1 MDGELHFNRSIA
13 SEIDATIGSMR
24 GRQSN
29 ALLNDLADRFVDP
42 GRRLA
47 LEQFSVAPDLSFEVQ
62 RGDLA
67 VTTNGI
73 QLSQW
78 QRAVGTDAPLAVREL
93 DAASSVTAT
102 YQWRTGA
109 SAEFSYDETLPRSV
123 RINVVTLIELQKQD
137 SSGDFLPI
145 QDISYRAATDAMSKR
160 YYPELVARY
169 QLFLRKC
176 CGLESG
182 IEYVAR

>member
-102 YQWRTGA
+102 GVDHSHRRW
-109 SAEFSYDETLPRSV
+109 SAA
-123 RINVVTLIELQKQD
+123 Q
-137 SSGDFLPI
+137 
-145 QDISYRAATDAMSKR
+145 
-160 YYPELVARY
+160 
-169 QLFLRKC
+169 
-176 CGLESG
+176 
-182 IEYVAR
+182 